1 MMLATEDW
9 TLGWEFHR
17 PSTRLS
23 SSDMLIVTVPAALPA
38 GTPPRDF
45 WAVLQETGADFA
57 MGSDF
62 WVVFRGCYAAPASP
76 TWGNVGAVRRFG
88 LIRPAKP
95 PRSHE

>member
-1 MMLATEDW
+1 MGVPSPKYAAEFMRYVDRYGARGLAR
-9 TLGWEFHR
+9 GH
-17 PSTRLS
+17 
-23 SSDMLIVTVPAALPA
+23 
-38 GTPPRDF
+38 PPRDF

>member
-1 MMLATEDW
+1 MGVPSPKYAAEFKRYVDRYGARGLAR
-9 TLGWEFHR
+9 GR
-17 PSTRLS
+17 
-23 SSDMLIVTVPAALPA
+23 
-38 GTPPRDF
+38 PPRDF

-76 TWGNVGAVRRFG
+76 TWGNVGAVRHFG

>member
-1 MMLATEDW
+1 MGVPSPKYAAEFKRYVDRYGARGLAC
-9 TLGWEFHR
+9 G
-17 PSTRLS
+17 P
-23 SSDMLIVTVPAALPA
+23 
-38 GTPPRDF
+38 PPRAF
-45 WAVLQETGADFA
+45 GAVLQETGADIA